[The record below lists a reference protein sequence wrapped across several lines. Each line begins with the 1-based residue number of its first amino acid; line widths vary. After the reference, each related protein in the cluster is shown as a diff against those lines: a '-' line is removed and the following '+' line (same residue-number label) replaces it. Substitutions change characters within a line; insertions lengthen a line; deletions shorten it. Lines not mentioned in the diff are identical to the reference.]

1 MIRDDAATR
10 TTIRPHFQL
19 VKIMFGAYSRAIT
32 LNSGLENCMRKAVLA
47 GAAALAM
54 MGPLLVSEHGI
65 GPAAASAQEVTLTEG
80 HIYRLK
86 RALHLT
92 SEQMSLW
99 HPVEAALRAALRDA
113 RSEPA
118 SNEGWVQNVR
128 TRVRG
133 YAANAV
139 GLQRALSAAG
149 PLIASLDETQKRNGQ
164 NAIRSMGVASM
175 F

>member
-1 MIRDDAATR
+1 
-10 TTIRPHFQL
+10 
-19 VKIMFGAYSRAIT
+19 
-32 LNSGLENCMRKAVLA
+32 MRKAVFA
-47 GAAALAM
+47 GATALAM

-65 GPAAASAQEVTLTEG
+65 GPSTASAQEVTITEG

-86 RALHLT
+86 RALRLS

-99 HPVEAALRAALRDA
+99 HPVEAALRAAIRES
-113 RSEPA
+113 RTESNN
-118 SNEGWVQNVR
+118 NEGWVQKVR
-128 TRVRG
+128 TRVKG
-133 YAANAV
+133 YASNAV
-139 GLQRALSAAG
+139 NLQRAMSAAG

>member
-1 MIRDDAATR
+1 
-10 TTIRPHFQL
+10 
-19 VKIMFGAYSRAIT
+19 
-32 LNSGLENCMRKAVLA
+32 MRKAVFA
-47 GAAALAM
+47 GATVLAM
-54 MGPLLVSEHGI
+54 MGPLLVSEQGI
-65 GPAAASAQEVTLTEG
+65 GPSIASAQEVTLTEG

-86 RALHLT
+86 RALRLT

-99 HPVEAALRAALRDA
+99 HPVEAALRSALRES
-113 RSEPA
+113 RSET
-118 SNEGWVQNVR
+118 NNDGWVQKVR

-139 GLQRALSAAG
+139 NLQRAMSAAG

>member
-1 MIRDDAATR
+1 
-10 TTIRPHFQL
+10 
-19 VKIMFGAYSRAIT
+19 
-32 LNSGLENCMRKAVLA
+32 MRKAVFA
-47 GAAALAM
+47 GATALAM

-65 GPAAASAQEVTLTEG
+65 GPSVATAQEVTFTEG

-86 RALHLT
+86 RALRLT
-92 SEQMSLW
+92 AEQMSLW
-99 HPVEAALRAALRDA
+99 HPVEAALRAALRES
-113 RSEPA
+113 RSEP
-118 SNEGWVQNVR
+118 SGNEGWVQNVR

-133 YAANAV
+133 YASHAV
-139 GLQRALSAAG
+139 NLQRAMSAAG

>member
-1 MIRDDAATR
+1 
-10 TTIRPHFQL
+10 
-19 VKIMFGAYSRAIT
+19 
-32 LNSGLENCMRKAVLA
+32 MRKAVFA
-47 GAAALAM
+47 GATALAM
-54 MGPLLVSEHGI
+54 MGLLLVSEQGI
-65 GPAAASAQEVTLTEG
+65 GPSVASAQEVALTEG

-99 HPVEAALRAALRDA
+99 HPVEAALRSALRES
-113 RSEPA
+113 RSE
-118 SNEGWVQNVR
+118 SNNNEGWVQKVR

-139 GLQRALSAAG
+139 NLQRAMSAAG

>member
-1 MIRDDAATR
+1 
-10 TTIRPHFQL
+10 
-19 VKIMFGAYSRAIT
+19 
-32 LNSGLENCMRKAVLA
+32 MRKAVFA
-47 GAAALAM
+47 GATALAM

-65 GPAAASAQEVTLTEG
+65 GPSVASAQEVTLTEG

-99 HPVEAALRAALRDA
+99 HPVEAALRSALRES
-113 RSEPA
+113 RSELNN
-118 SNEGWVQNVR
+118 NEGWVQKVR

-139 GLQRALSAAG
+139 NLQRAMAAAA

>member
-1 MIRDDAATR
+1 
-10 TTIRPHFQL
+10 
-19 VKIMFGAYSRAIT
+19 
-32 LNSGLENCMRKAVLA
+32 MRMAVFA
-47 GAAALAM
+47 GATALAM

-65 GPAAASAQEVTLTEG
+65 GPSTVSAQEVTIIEG

-86 RALHLT
+86 RALRLT
-92 SEQMSLW
+92 GEQMSLW
-99 HPVEAALRAALRDA
+99 HPVEAALRAAVRESHSES
-113 RSEPA
+113 RSEPN
-118 SNEGWVQNVR
+118 NEGWVQKVR

-133 YAANAV
+133 YASNAV
-139 GLQRALSAAG
+139 NLQRAMSAAG

>member
-1 MIRDDAATR
+1 
-10 TTIRPHFQL
+10 
-19 VKIMFGAYSRAIT
+19 
-32 LNSGLENCMRKAVLA
+32 MRKAVFA
-47 GAAALAM
+47 GAAALVM
-54 MGPLLVSEHGI
+54 MGPLLISEHGI
-65 GPAAASAQEVTLTEG
+65 GPTVASAQEAAFTEG

-86 RALHLT
+86 RALRLT

-99 HPVEAALRAALRDA
+99 HPVEAALRAALRES
-113 RSEPA
+113 RSE
-118 SNEGWVQNVR
+118 SNNSESNSEGWVQTVR

-133 YAANAV
+133 YASNAV
-139 GLQRALSAAG
+139 NLQRALSAAG

>member
-1 MIRDDAATR
+1 MSDTGICG
-10 TTIRPHFQL
+10 IIICPHFQL
-19 VKIMFGAYSRAIT
+19 VESTFGAYSRAIT
-32 LNSGLENCMRKAVLA
+32 RQLELENCMRKAVFA
-47 GAAALAM
+47 GAIALAI

-65 GPAAASAQEVTLTEG
+65 GPSTASAQEVTITEG

-86 RALHLT
+86 RALRLT

-99 HPVEAALRAALRDA
+99 HPVEAALRAAIRES
-113 RSEPA
+113 RSE
-118 SNEGWVQNVR
+118 SNSEGWVQKVR

-133 YAANAV
+133 YASNAV
-139 GLQRALSAAG
+139 NLQRAMSAAG

-164 NAIRSMGVASM
+164 TAIRSMGVASM

>member
-1 MIRDDAATR
+1 
-10 TTIRPHFQL
+10 
-19 VKIMFGAYSRAIT
+19 
-32 LNSGLENCMRKAVLA
+32 MRKAVFA
-47 GAAALAM
+47 GATALAM

-65 GPAAASAQEVTLTEG
+65 GPSTASAQEVTITEG

-86 RALHLT
+86 RALRLS

-99 HPVEAALRAALRDA
+99 HPVEAALHAAIRES
-113 RSEPA
+113 RTESNN
-118 SNEGWVQNVR
+118 NEGWVQKVR
-128 TRVRG
+128 TRVKG
-133 YAANAV
+133 YASNAV
-139 GLQRALSAAG
+139 NLQRAMSAAG

>member
-1 MIRDDAATR
+1 
-10 TTIRPHFQL
+10 
-19 VKIMFGAYSRAIT
+19 
-32 LNSGLENCMRKAVLA
+32 MRMAVFA
-47 GAAALAM
+47 GATALAM
-54 MGPLLVSEHGI
+54 MGPLLVSEQGI
-65 GPAAASAQEVTLTEG
+65 GPSVASAQEVTITEG

-86 RALHLT
+86 RALRLS

-99 HPVEAALRAALRDA
+99 HPVEAALRSAIRES
-113 RSEPA
+113 RSETN
-118 SNEGWVQNVR
+118 NEGWVQKVR
-128 TRVRG
+128 TRVKG

-139 GLQRALSAAG
+139 NLQRAMSAAG